1 MKITMKDKLKMCKL
15 HIDEGMSLSHISEL
29 YGNYHVS
36 KIKYLI
42 KLYKA
47 HGEEPFLNRDR
58 RIYKRDTKLLAIGQV
73 LNGRSLRDVGIEHAL
88 IDPSIIRDWVKKYNE
103 EGEDG
108 IQDTYP
114 RANYLLKEERYKA
127 VVDKKI
133 AAENER
139 LRAEIAYLKKS
150 QSLVKR
156 LEGATVLEKVKIV
169 EKLRTEFSFKL
180 LLEISGLASS
190 VYYYTIKAQKNK
202 QNKYEEL
209 EKEIER
215 LFIKKHKKRCGYNQI
230 YNNLKKDGWVVGKN
244 KVLQI
249 MREKGFTKVKKIKW
263 RRYNSYEGNLGLN
276 IKNEMNQDFTT
287 SRPYEKAGTDV
298 TEFPLNGVS
307 VYLSPVIDFHTREV
321 LAYTV
326 GTDAKVWRIM
336 SMLKT
341 LNKKHSKQLDGLM
354 LQSDQ
359 GIQYQNSRYITE
371 LKSMGIIQSMSRKGN
386 CLDNSP
392 TENFFGRIKQ
402 EIWDD
407 NKEEYDSVESLI
419 SAIHD
424 YMGYYNND
432 RIVMKT
438 KMTPVEC
445 RNSYL
450 ISI

>member
-1 MKITMKDKLKMCKL
+1 M
-15 HIDEGMSLSHISEL
+15 
-29 YGNYHVS
+29 
-36 KIKYLI
+36 
-42 KLYKA
+42 
-47 HGEEPFLNRDR
+47 
-58 RIYKRDTKLLAIGQV
+58 
-73 LNGRSLRDVGIEHAL
+73 
-88 IDPSIIRDWVKKYNE
+88 
-103 EGEDG
+103 
-108 IQDTYP
+108 
-114 RANYLLKEERYKA
+114 
-127 VVDKKI
+127 
-133 AAENER
+133 
-139 LRAEIAYLKKS
+139 
-150 QSLVKR
+150 
-156 LEGATVLEKVKIV
+156 
-169 EKLRTEFSFKL
+169 
-180 LLEISGLASS
+180 
-190 VYYYTIKAQKNK
+190 YYYTIKAQKNK

-209 EKEIER
+209 EKEIKR
-215 LFIKKHKKRCGYNQI
+215 LFIKKHKKRCGYHKI

-276 IKNEMNQDFTT
+276 IKNEINQDFTT

-298 TEFPLNGVS
+298 TEFPLSGVS

-341 LNKKHSKQLDGLM
+341 LNKKHVKQLDGLM

-371 LKSMGIIQSMSRKGN
+371 LKSMGIIQSMSRKRN

-407 NKEEYDSVESLI
+407 NKEEYESVESLI

-438 KMTPVEC
+438 KMTVK
-445 RNSYL
+445 
-450 ISI
+450 